1 MNSIKNFIFVLTLIF
16 SVLNIKCEENEDL
29 FVIFTQQLTPSG
41 CYKKVNQK
49 NPTCDELKNHWVI
62 SEFLH
67 QLPIDPTFQCSEPVE
82 ELDPTTISTS
92 TINELAKQWQ
102 RPERLTDPSIT
113 AKKIWRDFGG
123 CTSKINEI
131 SNATNYFKKSFEL
144 HEKYNLNKI
153 LSEANI
159 TPGNYYKAQQ
169 ISDAVSSATGGKKV
183 LVRCAWKFG
192 TADIN
197 LDMIT
202 IHLDK
207 SFKPIDPVES
217 YGSTTYVCPSDKLIR
232 YNDGEHL
239 VYEVTDYDAVKVK
252 DYIRRIPT
260 FKPPQPEEKLYGDPA
275 VKYPTLL
282 QDDNGYYVFEQK
294 LVKFFCN
301 EDDDRKCTLPKY
313 PWYINLFEYKFNEDI
328 KFDCERNSDNFDPKD
343 ISSIQNELSEKWN
356 NKKDDVAEDF
366 GFQWTYGPRC
376 SAYFKGLDSPFK
388 YYKKSIELFDKY
400 NMDVILRESNIIP
413 RHNYTF
419 QAIIDAVSK
428 GLKGTKADITCSSGG
443 FAQSTD
449 DLTIKIY
456 FDQSFNLI
464 NKTNGIASFECPLDK
479 IVRYEVFLH
488 EYFSSDP
495 FPLLPTFDNM
505 ATF

>member
-29 FVIFTQQLTPSG
+29 FVIFTQHVSPIG
-41 CYKKVNQK
+41 CYEKVNQEA
-49 NPTCDELKNHWVI
+49 PICDKLKNHWVI

-67 QLPIDPTFQCSEPVE
+67 QLPKDPSFVCSERAE
-82 ELDPTTISTS
+82 ELDPTIISPS
-92 TINELAKQWQ
+92 TLNELAKKWE
-102 RPERLTDPSIT
+102 RHYRLTDPSIT
-113 AKKIWRDFGG
+113 AGRIWRDFGG

-183 LVRCAWKFG
+183 LLRCSPIYR
-192 TADIN
+192 ADNIK
-197 LDMIT
+197 LDAIT
-202 IHLDK
+202 IYLDK
-207 SFKPIDPVES
+207 SFKPIDAVKNNGLHS
-217 YGSTTYVCPSDKLIR
+217 YTYVCPSDKPIR
-232 YNDGEHL
+232 YNDGENIRQI
-239 VYEVTDYDAVKVK
+239 VTDYDVMPVI
-252 DYIRRIPT
+252 DYA
-260 FKPPQPEEKLYGDPA
+260 PPSEEKHYGDPT

-301 EDDDRKCTLPKY
+301 EDDDSKCTLPKY

-328 KFDCERNSDNFDPKD
+328 KFDCDGNSDNFDPIN
-343 ISSIQNELSEKWN
+343 ISSIQDELSEKWN

-376 SAYFKGLDSPFK
+376 SAYYKGLDSPFK

-413 RHNYTF
+413 GHNYTF

-443 FAQSTD
+443 FAQTTD

-479 IVRYEVFLH
+479 IVRYEVFRH
-488 EYFSSDP
+488 
-495 FPLLPTFDNM
+495 
-505 ATF
+505 

>member
-16 SVLNIKCEENEDL
+16 SVQNIKCEENEDL
-29 FVIFTQQLTPSG
+29 FVIFTQQLSPSE
-41 CYKKVNQK
+41 CYKEVNQK
-49 NPTCDELKNHWVI
+49 TAICDELKNLWLI

-67 QLPIDPTFQCSEPVE
+67 QLPNDPSFQCSERAE
-82 ELDPTTISTS
+82 ELDPTTISPS
-92 TINELAKQWQ
+92 TLNELAKKWE
-102 RPERLTDPSIT
+102 RPYILTEPSFTAER
-113 AKKIWRDFGG
+113 IWRDFGG

-183 LVRCAWKFG
+183 LLRCSPNFRS
-192 TADIN
+192 ADID
-197 LDMIT
+197 LSKIT
-202 IHLDK
+202 IYLDK
-207 SFKPIDPVES
+207 SFKPIDTVEF
-217 YGSTTYVCPSDKLIR
+217 YGFTYVCPSDKLIR
-232 YNDGEHL
+232 YRD
-239 VYEVTDYDAVKVK
+239 
-252 DYIRRIPT
+252 
-260 FKPPQPEEKLYGDPA
+260 EEKILQTVPSYDSMLVIDYGPPSEEKHYGDPA

-282 QDDNGYYVFEQK
+282 EDDNGYYVFEQK
-294 LVKFFCN
+294 LDKFYCTDG
-301 EDDDRKCTLPKY
+301 DDSKCALPKY
-313 PWYINLFEYKFNEDI
+313 PWYISSFTYEFNEDI
-328 KFDCERNSDNFDPKD
+328 KFDCDGNSDNFDPKD
-343 ISSIQNELSEKWN
+343 LSSIQNELLEKWN
-356 NKKDDVAEDF
+356 HKMDDFTEDF

-400 NMDVILRESNIIP
+400 NMDVILHESNIIP
-413 RHNYTF
+413 GHNYTF
-419 QAIIDAVSK
+419 QAMIDAVSK
-428 GLKGTKADITCSSGG
+428 GLKGTKADITCTSGG
-443 FAQSTD
+443 YSQRSD

-464 NKTNGIASFECPLDK
+464 NKTNGIGSFRCPLDK

-488 EYFSSDP
+488 Y
-495 FPLLPTFDNM
+495 
-505 ATF
+505 